1 MECQPIQAGT
11 PCRNYYEFA
20 QPVHAGF
27 GAPLFSLILKVGL
40 PVLVLL
46 KLTTKG
52 AQPAESEIVKSATG
66 ACPKSRELVSNK
78 RITHALAINSDVFS
92 VTDLLFS
99 LN

>member
-1 MECQPIQAGT
+1 MYVVT
-11 PCRNYYEFA
+11 
-20 QPVHAGF
+20 GF
-27 GAPLFSLILKVGL
+27 SRLDNWPFPKSQFQKVGL

-66 ACPKSRELVSNK
+66 ACPKSLELVSNK